1 MKNELFGESIK
12 DIRLNLNLTQN
23 QVAETANINRI
34 TISRI
39 ENEVIP
45 DLTTLE
51 YLSLIYKCN
60 LVELYSNYFISENIS
75 FYETQK
81 FNEKYK

>member
-60 LVELYSNYFISENIS
+60 LVELYSNNLFLNIS
-75 FYETQK
+75 NICSIIKLTY
-81 FNEKYK
+81 